1 MMRVLLWIV
10 AMAPVSFLMSETV
23 AADTAEAASGMTA
36 AQAESA
42 RTAAAAAAAV
52 VTAAD
57 RANQPPDF
65 LELLVDSILSAF
77 NINESGNTITHYSIS
92 LFLLFIALL
101 ARRIVSGVVFALLRK
116 VASRTKSTFDDKLFL
131 SLETP
136 AAFLIMVVGVVSALR
151 VLRLSPEADYYI
163 GTGSRVAFSL
173 AIFWLLWRL
182 LSAALEHGNELAKA
196 KGAGISAF
204 MPWIKKTLLT
214 VFAVVATLLTVQS
227 LGYDV
232 KAILAGLGIGGLAFA
247 LAAQDTLANIFGAIV
262 VAVDQPFKIGEVVR
276 IGTNVG
282 IVEDI
287 GLRSTRI
294 RMIDRSLMVVP
305 NKTVASETITNLS
318 RFTQRRC
325 EQVVGLT
332 YDTKPDDMNAIVE
345 EFKQIILAEPEID
358 QASVMVFFRDYS
370 ASSLDIWVVYMA
382 QGPDFQAFMRM
393 RQRINLAFMRAVDAR
408 GLSFAF
414 PTQTLHLA
422 GEIAD
427 RLADRDRPTAAAA
440 ATPALPPA

>member
-10 AMAPVSFLMSETV
+10 AMAPVSFLMSEAV
-23 AADTAEAASGMTA
+23 AAEAAEATSGMTS

-52 VTAAD
+52 VTAAA
-57 RANQPPDF
+57 RADQPPDF

-136 AAFLIMVVGVVSALR
+136 AAFLIMVVGVLAALR
-151 VLRLSPEADYYI
+151 VLRLSPEADFYI

-196 KGAGISAF
+196 KGASISAF

-214 VFAVVATLLTVQS
+214 GFAVVATLLTVQS

-358 QASVMVFFRDYS
+358 QTSVMVFFRDYS

-393 RQRINLAFMRAVDAR
+393 RQRINLDFMRAVDAR

-414 PTQTLHLA
+414 PTQTLHFA

-427 RLADRDRPTAAAA
+427 RLADRERPSPS
-440 ATPALPPA
+440 PAQPSA

>member
-10 AMAPVSFLMSETV
+10 ALAPVSLFMADAV
-23 AADTAEAASGMTA
+23 AADAADAASGA
-36 AQAESA
+36 SSAQTETA

-52 VTAAD
+52 TAAE
-57 RANQPPDF
+57 RAERPPDF
-65 LELLVDSILSAF
+65 LEMLVDSILSAF
-77 NINESGNTITHYSIS
+77 NINESGNTIAHFSIAA
-92 LFLLFIALL
+92 LLLVIALL
-101 ARRIVSGVVFALLRK
+101 ARRIVTGIVFALLRK
-116 VASRTKSTFDDKLFL
+116 VSSRTQTTFDDKLFPA
-131 SLETP
+131 LETP

-151 VLRLSPEADYYI
+151 VLRLKPEADYYI
-163 GTGSRVAFSL
+163 ASGSRVAFSL
-173 AIFWLLWRL
+173 AVFWLLWRL
-182 LSAALEHGNELAKA
+182 LSSALDHLNEVSKT
-196 KGAGISAF
+196 KGLGVSAF

-214 VFAVVATLLTVQS
+214 VFGVLAVLLTVQS

-247 LAAQDTLANIFGAIV
+247 LAAQDTLANIFGAVV

-305 NKTVASETITNLS
+305 NKTVAAETITNLS

-325 EQVVGLT
+325 EQVIGLT

-358 QASVMVFFRDYS
+358 QNSVMVFFRDYS

-414 PTQTLHLA
+414 PTQTLHFA

-427 RLADRDRPTAAAA
+427 RLADRERP
-440 ATPALPPA
+440 LPLSAPPSASP